1 MSNQSTNITPAE
13 RTAIFRKTRHRLG
26 APVRKVELTDEQLD
40 TLLTISVEDY
50 VQYQYE
56 WLVDNQWPSLL
67 NQSLTPEQVVTGLS
81 QKTLGVEIE
90 YTYAYSKAVGLQARG
105 PWQLKTDYV
114 DLVGNQQQYLL
125 PANREINEVLW
136 YTPPTL
142 DASVIDP
149 FLGIGGA
156 FGAGFGGEGG
166 LAQFGMGAYYVMP
179 AFDVLLRQTDRNL
192 KNRMIRGDLM
202 YKLTAGPVDESG
214 NNTRYL
220 WLMPVPGGRFDR
232 GNMKSYHGRVWYR
245 YYDIDNTSDETSSE
259 ACLNANKDVIKLPSD
274 VPLDT
279 IEYASLNLPS
289 KIWVRRYLLGLA
301 KETLGRIRGKFSG
314 SLGVP
319 GAEVSMDYESL
330 LSEGKDEQAK
340 LIEELGERLTSMS
353 NLGQSEARST
363 TAESLNKSLSY
374 IPLGMYVI

>member
-1 MSNQSTNITPAE
+1 MADSTNITIEE
-13 RTAIFRKTRHRLG
+13 RASLYTKTRHRLG
-26 APVRKVELTDEQLD
+26 APVRKVELTDGQLD
-40 TLLTISVEDY
+40 TLLTIAVEDY
-50 VQYQYE
+50 VQYQFT
-56 WLVDNQWPSLL
+56 WLVENQWPSLI

-105 PWQLKTDYV
+105 PWELKTDFV

-142 DASVIDP
+142 DQSVIDP
-149 FLGIGGA
+149 FIGIGGA
-156 FGAGFGGEGG
+156 FGGGFGGEGG

-192 KNRMIRGDLM
+192 KNRMMRGDLQ
-202 YKLTAGPVDESG
+202 YKLTAGPKDSSG
-214 NNTRYL
+214 SNTRYL
-220 WLMPVPGGRFDR
+220 WLMPTPGGKYDR
-232 GNMKSYHGRVWYR
+232 GAMNLYQGKVWYR
-245 YYDIDNTSDETSSE
+245 YYDIDNASDDTNSD
-259 ACLNANKDVIKLPSD
+259 ACLNANADVIRLPSD
-274 VPLDT
+274 VPLDA
-279 IEYASLNLPS
+279 IDYKSLNLPS

-301 KETLGRIRGKFSG
+301 KETLGRVRGKFSG
-314 SLGVP
+314 ALNVP

-330 LSEGKDEQAK
+330 LSEGKEEQAK
-340 LIEELGERLTSMS
+340 LIEELGETLTSMS
-353 NLGQSEARST
+353 NLGQTEARST